1 MADTAGSVEANPSLQ
16 EELFIIQALKIRKF
30 HLQISLQ
37 FQQVSWNLTF
47 SWRSVLGTIKVSHTK
62 SDISTIGW
70 GKQKQNVKI
79 REIVKGQMDKKK

>member
-37 FQQVSWNLTF
+37 FQQVS
-47 SWRSVLGTIKVSHTK
+47 
-62 SDISTIGW
+62 
-70 GKQKQNVKI
+70 
-79 REIVKGQMDKKK
+79 